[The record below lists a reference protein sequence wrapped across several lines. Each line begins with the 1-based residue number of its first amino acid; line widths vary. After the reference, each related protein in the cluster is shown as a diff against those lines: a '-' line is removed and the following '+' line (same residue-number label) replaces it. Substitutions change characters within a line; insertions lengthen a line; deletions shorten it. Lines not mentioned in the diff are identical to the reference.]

1 MTTDIE
7 TQNEKDK
14 FWNPYSISEEDY
26 HALKR
31 QVNEDPLIPRKTKV
45 MRIEYNLRYVDH
57 AEAMVH
63 RDTLVIP
70 CKDGSTEDEQIMDC
84 GITFP
89 DCCLM
94 SYDLGGI
101 CSTTNK
107 DIVYDLAIVRT
118 EKPKEYWAKHF
129 K

>member
-1 MTTDIE
+1 MITEIE
-7 TQNEKDK
+7 TQNEKDE

-26 HALKR
+26 DALKK
-31 QVNEDPLIPRKTKV
+31 QVNDDPLISRKTKV
-45 MRIEYNLRYVDH
+45 MRIEYNIRYIDA

-63 RDTLVIP
+63 CDTVAIQ
-70 CKDGSTEDEQIMDC
+70 CKDGSSEDEELMFN
-84 GITFP
+84 GITSP

-94 SYDLGGI
+94 SYDVEGI
-101 CSTTNK
+101 CPKTEKTIN
-107 DIVYDLAIVRT
+107 YDLAIVRT